1 MKNRILRAACVAPL
15 CLSLILSGCG
25 GFKLWPFGGE
35 KGQER
40 SRTPSNA
47 SEFQCTGGKKF
58 YLRYLDNGGAA
69 WIIYPDR
76 EVRLDKVATASGTS
90 YSNGIAVLNVSG
102 NEATL
107 EDGPAISFAGCKKVG
122 N

>member
-1 MKNRILRAACVAPL
+1 MKSKFLPAAWFAPI
-15 CLSLILSGCG
+15 CLSLLLYGCG
-25 GFKLWPFGGE
+25 GVSIWPFGGE
-35 KGQER
+35 KAQER

-47 SEFQCTGGKKF
+47 SEFRCNDGKRF
-58 YLRYLDNGGAA
+58 YLRYLDNGAAA

-76 EVRLDKVATASGTS
+76 EVRLDKVAAASGAR

-107 EDGPAISFAGCKKVG
+107 EDGSAISFTGCKTKQ
-122 N
+122 